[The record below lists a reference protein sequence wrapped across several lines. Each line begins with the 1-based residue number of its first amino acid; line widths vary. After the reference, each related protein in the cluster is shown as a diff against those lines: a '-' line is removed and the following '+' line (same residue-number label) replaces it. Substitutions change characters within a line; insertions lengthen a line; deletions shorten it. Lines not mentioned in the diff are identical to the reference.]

1 MERSIDLEQEK
12 KKNIRLAIGVAALGV
27 AGFMAAYVIMFAL
40 MFLSPFTL
48 FKMFP
53 AFSWTENVIG
63 FNDKLFIISKSVDF
77 KSASREHPPAERTTI
92 ETFDGKVLS
101 GPADI
106 ESFSSIY
113 PTKDKAYFFDEGL
126 YRTFDG
132 EKWTGAKHPA
142 IGSTPRG
149 AVGEN
154 GMWVLSTVKEKP
166 VLALLTA
173 HNVRQIP
180 LPDNALTTV
189 CSAQLVSAGKGL
201 FLFWK
206 KDKSLV
212 WSEYDGKKWVQTSSF
227 EDEGRYR
234 ALPVDGGILLIQ
246 VRDYS
251 DRPRVIMRTYRNN
264 SWSEP
269 SSYDLPGFSF
279 NTIPV
284 IFRNAPAI
292 YRQEMFSQKYYLVEE
307 GRLKGPFPI
316 RKQFVVFGSVVKI
329 IAVVLT
335 GNALILLLIF
345 LTSVIIGRFKLRK
358 WRIESGEYEF
368 ASLFRRFLAKTID
381 SFAVSAPII
390 ASFYFLL
397 SENMFRTNPFKFM
410 ALALFGLVTLIS
422 GGFLYHSL
430 LEGLWGKTLGKKL
443 CGIVVLKDDFTRCT
457 LGKGLTRNLLRIVDG
472 MFYYLVGVATMAGT
486 MKWQRLGDIV
496 AETVVVKDRKK
507 G

>member
-1 MERSIDLEQEK
+1 MERSVDWEQEK
-12 KKNIRLAIGVAALGV
+12 KKNMRLAIGVAALGV
-27 AGFMAAYVIMFAL
+27 AGFMAAYVVMFAL

-53 AFSWTENVIG
+53 AFSWTENVTG
-63 FNDKLFIISKSVDF
+63 FNNKLLIISKSVDF
-77 KSASREHPPAERTTI
+77 KSASREHPPEEKTTI
-92 ETFDGKVLS
+92 ETFDGATVS
-101 GPADI
+101 GPIDLRR
-106 ESFSSIY
+106 FSSLY
-113 PTKDKAYFFDEGL
+113 QTNDRLYFFDEGL

-132 EKWTGAKHPA
+132 EKWTEAKHPA
-142 IGSTPRG
+142 IGSAPKG

-154 GMWVLSTVKEKP
+154 GIWVLSTVEGKS
-166 VLALLTA
+166 VLSLLTA
-173 HNVRQIP
+173 HDIRQIP
-180 LPDNALTTV
+180 LPDSTV
-189 CSAQLVSAGKGL
+189 TNSCYSQLVSVGSGL
-201 FLFWK
+201 FLFRK
-206 KDKSLV
+206 KDNSLF
-212 WSEYDGKKWVQTSSF
+212 WSEYDGRKWVQTSSF

-234 ALPVDGGILLIQ
+234 ALPVEGGILLIQ
-246 VRDYS
+246 VREHR

-269 SSYDLPGFSF
+269 SSYDLPGFSL

-284 IFRNAPAI
+284 MFRNTPAI
-292 YRQEMFSQKYYLVEE
+292 YRQELFFQKYYLVEE

-316 RKQFVVFGSVVKI
+316 RKQFFVFGSVVKI
-329 IAVVLT
+329 TAVVLA
-335 GNALILLLIF
+335 GNALILLIIF

-368 ASLFRRFLAKTID
+368 ASLFRRFLAKMID

-397 SENMFRTNPFKFM
+397 SENMLRTNPFKFM
-410 ALALFGLVTLIS
+410 ALALFGIVTLIS

-443 CGIVVLKDDFTRCT
+443 CDIVVLKDDFTRCT

-496 AETVVVKDRKK
+496 AETVVVKDKKK